1 MTRKY
6 CKGVSLDK
14 KAWQGDQKVRE
25 SKMKNRSIRTVAVIV
40 GIAVVIGVV
49 LLIRTRLTPAHSKM
63 VLKNEDRKISVQVI
77 KPVIQDIDIKLRYPV
92 NIRAIYQANILP
104 TTLSGYLT
112 AVDVDKGDYVEKGHR
127 LATIDPTEEEEK
139 VKQVEEACRQAEAS
153 YKNAELT
160 LNRYQEM
167 RKKDFISQQDVD
179 NAELSFEVARTN
191 REKAKA
197 DLRAHKVHL
206 EYATLEAPFSG
217 YITMRYLDPG
227 AMVTPTSTPPI
238 LTLMKIDEL
247 RVQVNI
253 VEQDIHYIRLH
264 QKAEFSVDSFPG
276 RVFWGEVNRFA
287 HAVDPLSRTL
297 LIEIDIPNPDLTLKP
312 GMYGRL
318 NLIVDKHPKS
328 ILLPAEAILFQESG
342 SSVFTVEEG
351 KAKRVSITTGYD
363 DGNFLEVIQGLT
375 GNESVILSGQDLVTD
390 GTMVE
395 ETLVTPHLQAD
406 HL

>member
-1 MTRKY
+1 
-6 CKGVSLDK
+6 
-14 KAWQGDQKVRE
+14 
-25 SKMKNRSIRTVAVIV
+25 MKNRTIRTAAIIV
-40 GIAVVIGVV
+40 GIAVVIGVT
-49 LLIRTRLTPAHSKM
+49 LLIRTKLTPVHSKT
-63 VLKNEDRKISVQVI
+63 VSETAERKISVQVI
-77 KPVIQDIDIKLRYPV
+77 KPVIQDLDIKLRYPV
-92 NIRAIYQANILP
+92 NIQAIYQANILP
-104 TTLSGYLT
+104 TALSGYLT
-112 AVDVDKGDYVEKGHR
+112 EVNVDKGDYVEKGQR
-127 LATIDPTEEEEK
+127 LASIDPTEEEEK

-153 YKNAELT
+153 YKNTELT
-160 LNRYQEM
+160 LKRYQEM

-179 NAELSFEVARTN
+179 NAELSFEVAKTN
-191 REKAKA
+191 WERAKA

-206 EYATLEAPFSG
+206 EYSTLEAPFSG

-227 AMVTPTSTPPI
+227 SMVTPTSTPPI

-247 RVQVNI
+247 RVQVNV

-276 RVFWGEVNRFA
+276 WVFQGEVSRFA

-297 LIEIDIPNPDLTLKP
+297 LVEIDIHNSDLDLKP
-312 GMYGRL
+312 GMYGCL

-328 ILLPAEAILFQESG
+328 ILLPAEAILSQESG
-342 SSVFTVEEG
+342 SSVFTVEDG
-351 KAKRVSITTGYD
+351 RVKHVSITTGYD
-363 DGNFLEVIQGLT
+363 DGNFLEVTQGLT

>member
-1 MTRKY
+1 
-6 CKGVSLDK
+6 
-14 KAWQGDQKVRE
+14 
-25 SKMKNRSIRTVAVIV
+25 MKNRTIRTAAIIV
-40 GIAVVIGVV
+40 GIAVVIGVT
-49 LLIRTRLTPAHSKM
+49 LLIRTKLTPVHSKT
-63 VLKNEDRKISVQVI
+63 VSETAERKISVQVI
-77 KPVIQDIDIKLRYPV
+77 KPVIQDLDIKLRYPV
-92 NIRAIYQANILP
+92 NIQAIYQANILP
-104 TTLSGYLT
+104 TALSGYLT
-112 AVDVDKGDYVEKGHR
+112 EVNVDKGDYVEKGQR
-127 LATIDPTEEEEK
+127 LASIDPTEEEEK

-153 YKNAELT
+153 YKNTELT
-160 LNRYQEM
+160 LKRYQEM

-179 NAELSFEVARTN
+179 NAELSFEVAKTN
-191 REKAKA
+191 WERAKA

-206 EYATLEAPFSG
+206 EYSTLEAPFSG

-227 AMVTPTSTPPI
+227 SMVTPTSTPPI

-247 RVQVNI
+247 RVQVNV

-276 RVFWGEVNRFA
+276 WVFQGEVSRFA

-297 LIEIDIPNPDLTLKP
+297 LVEIDIHNSDLDLKP
-312 GMYGRL
+312 GMYGCL

-328 ILLPAEAILFQESG
+328 ILLPAEAILSQESG
-342 SSVFTVEEG
+342 SSVFTVEDG
-351 KAKRVSITTGYD
+351 RVKRVSITTGYD
-363 DGNFLEVIQGLT
+363 DGNFLEVTQGLT

>member
-1 MTRKY
+1 
-6 CKGVSLDK
+6 
-14 KAWQGDQKVRE
+14 
-25 SKMKNRSIRTVAVIV
+25 MKSRSIRIVAVIV
-40 GIAVVIGVV
+40 GIAVVIGVT
-49 LLIRTRLTPAHSKM
+49 LLIRVRLTPVHSKT
-63 VLKNEDRKISVQVI
+63 VLGTAERKISVQVI
-77 KPVIQDIDIKLRYPV
+77 KPIIQDLDIKLRYPV
-92 NIRAIYQANILP
+92 NIQAIYQANILP
-104 TTLSGYLT
+104 TALSGYLT
-112 AVDVDKGDYVEKGHR
+112 EVNVDKGDYVEKGQR
-127 LATIDPTEEEEK
+127 LASIDPTEEEEK

-160 LNRYQEM
+160 LKRYQEM
-167 RKKDFISQQDVD
+167 RKKDFISQQDAD
-179 NAELSFEVARTN
+179 NAELSFEVAKTN
-191 REKAKA
+191 WERAKA

-206 EYATLEAPFSG
+206 EYSTLEAPFSG

-276 RVFWGEVNRFA
+276 RVFQGEVNRFA

-297 LIEIDIPNPDLTLKP
+297 LVEIDILNSDLALKP

-318 NLIVDKHPKS
+318 NLIVDKHPKG
-328 ILLPAEAILFQESG
+328 ILLPAEAILSQESG

-351 KAKRVSITTGYD
+351 RVKRVSITTGYD
-363 DGNFLEVIQGLT
+363 DGNFLEVTQGLA
-375 GNESVILSGQDLVTD
+375 GNESVIISGQDLVTD

>member
-1 MTRKY
+1 
-6 CKGVSLDK
+6 
-14 KAWQGDQKVRE
+14 
-25 SKMKNRSIRTVAVIV
+25 MKSRSIRIVAVIV
-40 GIAVVIGVV
+40 GIAVVIGVT
-49 LLIRTRLTPAHSKM
+49 LLIRARLTPVHSKT
-63 VLKNEDRKISVQVI
+63 VLGTAERKISVQVI
-77 KPVIQDIDIKLRYPV
+77 KPIIQDIDIKLRYPV
-92 NIRAIYQANILP
+92 NIQAIYQANILP
-104 TTLSGYLT
+104 TALSGYLT
-112 AVDVDKGDYVEKGHR
+112 EVNVDKGDYVEKGQR
-127 LATIDPTEEEEK
+127 LASIDPTEEEEK

-160 LNRYQEM
+160 LKRYQEM
-167 RKKDFISQQDVD
+167 RKKDFISQQDAD
-179 NAELSFEVARTN
+179 NAELSFEVAKTN
-191 REKAKA
+191 WERAKA

-206 EYATLEAPFSG
+206 EYSTLEAPFSG

-276 RVFWGEVNRFA
+276 RVFQGEVNRFA

-297 LIEIDIPNPDLTLKP
+297 LVEIDILNSDLALKP

-318 NLIVDKHPKS
+318 NLIVDKHPKG
-328 ILLPAEAILFQESG
+328 ILLPAEAILSQESG

-351 KAKRVSITTGYD
+351 RVKRVSITTGYD
-363 DGNFLEVIQGLT
+363 DGNFLEVTQGLA
-375 GNESVILSGQDLVTD
+375 GNESVIISGQDLVTD

>member
-1 MTRKY
+1 
-6 CKGVSLDK
+6 
-14 KAWQGDQKVRE
+14 
-25 SKMKNRSIRTVAVIV
+25 MKNRTIRTAAVIV
-40 GIAVVIGVV
+40 GIAVVIGVT
-49 LLIRTRLTPAHSKM
+49 LLIRTRLTPVHSKT
-63 VLKNEDRKISVQVI
+63 VLGTAERKISVQVI
-77 KPVIQDIDIKLRYPV
+77 KPVIQDLDIKLRYPV
-92 NIRAIYQANILP
+92 NIQAIYQANILP
-104 TTLSGYLT
+104 TALSGYLT
-112 AVDVDKGDYVEKGHR
+112 EVNVDKGDYVEKGQR
-127 LATIDPTEEEEK
+127 LASIDPTEEEEK
-139 VKQVEEACRQAEAS
+139 VKQVEEACHQAEAS
-153 YKNAELT
+153 YKNTELT
-160 LNRYQEM
+160 LKRYQEM

-179 NAELSFEVARTN
+179 NAELSFEVAKTN
-191 REKAKA
+191 WERAKA
-197 DLRAHKVHL
+197 DLRAHKIHL
-206 EYATLEAPFSG
+206 EYSTLEAPFSG

-276 RVFWGEVNRFA
+276 RVFQGEVNRFA

-297 LIEIDIPNPDLTLKP
+297 LVEIDIPNPDLALKP

-328 ILLPAEAILFQESG
+328 ILLPAEAILSQESG
-342 SSVFTVEEG
+342 SSVFTVEDG
-351 KAKRVSITTGYD
+351 IAKRVSITTGYD
-363 DGNFLEVIQGLT
+363 DGNFLEVTHGLT
-375 GNESVILSGQDLVTD
+375 GNESVIISGQDLVTD

-395 ETLVTPHLQAD
+395 EALVTPHLQAD

>member
-1 MTRKY
+1 
-6 CKGVSLDK
+6 
-14 KAWQGDQKVRE
+14 
-25 SKMKNRSIRTVAVIV
+25 MKSRSIRIVAVIV
-40 GIAVVIGVV
+40 GIAVVIGVT
-49 LLIRTRLTPAHSKM
+49 LLIRARLTPVHSKT
-63 VLKNEDRKISVQVI
+63 VLGTAERKISVQVI
-77 KPVIQDIDIKLRYPV
+77 KPIIQDLDIKLRYPV
-92 NIRAIYQANILP
+92 NIQAIYQANILP
-104 TTLSGYLT
+104 TALSGYLT
-112 AVDVDKGDYVEKGHR
+112 EVNVDKGDYVEKGQR
-127 LATIDPTEEEEK
+127 LASIDPTEEEEK

-160 LNRYQEM
+160 LKRYQEM
-167 RKKDFISQQDVD
+167 RKKDFISQQDAD
-179 NAELSFEVARTN
+179 NAELSFEVAKTN
-191 REKAKA
+191 WERAKA

-206 EYATLEAPFSG
+206 EYSTLEAPFSG

-276 RVFWGEVNRFA
+276 RVFQGEVNRFA

-297 LIEIDIPNPDLTLKP
+297 LVEIDILNSDLALKP

-318 NLIVDKHPKS
+318 NLIVDKHPKG
-328 ILLPAEAILFQESG
+328 ILLPAEAILSQESG

-351 KAKRVSITTGYD
+351 RVKRVSITTGYD
-363 DGNFLEVIQGLT
+363 DGNFLEVTQGLA
-375 GNESVILSGQDLVTD
+375 GNESVIISGQDLVTD